1 MGGHRMGKV
10 KEGVHKAGTSMAK
23 RMGEH
28 SGEQLT
34 GDDIDELLLSLI
46 EVPSFPPGS
55 PASSAETDE
64 VPPSYDLTDLAELTQ
79 LPEEAEVALRL
90 SKGACGSS
98 CSDELPMAVDE
109 ETRRLRRMA
118 RNRRAAAVSR
128 QRKKAHV
135 ESLQSQLDAL
145 RAENEQLRQCL
156 RDAGLLSESDTHDQ
170 HGQPQPYVQQPEA
183 LWNRSLQLECTQLMP
198 AVMIVMA
205 LALLLRSEFLRSVPS
220 VQSVSTLP
228 LRESAA
234 GSACVPHLSCAYEAN
249 RLARLDRRPALT
261 MLHCGT

>member
-1 MGGHRMGKV
+1 MG
-10 KEGVHKAGTSMAK
+10 
-23 RMGEH
+23 
-28 SGEQLT
+28 
-34 GDDIDELLLSLI
+34 
-46 EVPSFPPGS
+46 
-55 PASSAETDE
+55 
-64 VPPSYDLTDLAELTQ
+64 DLADLTQ
-79 LPEEAEVALRL
+79 LPEEAEMAMRM
-90 SKGACGSS
+90 SKGACSS
-98 CSDELPMAVDE
+98 SSDELPLAVDE

-145 RAENEQLRQCL
+145 RAENEQLRQRL

-205 LALLLRSEFLRSVPS
+205 LALLLRSEFLPSVP
-220 VQSVSTLP
+220 SVSTLP

>member
-1 MGGHRMGKV
+1 MGKV

-79 LPEEAEVALRL
+79 LPEEAELALRL

-145 RAENEQLRQCL
+145 RAENEQLRQRL
-156 RDAGLLSESDTHDQ
+156 SDAGLLSESDTHDQ

-183 LWNRSLQLECTQLMP
+183 LWNCSLQLECTQLLP

-205 LALLLRSEFLRSVPS
+205 LALLLRSEFHQSVRS
-220 VQSVSTLP
+220 VQSASTPPP
-228 LRESAA
+228 LRESAD
-234 GSACVPHLSCAYEAN
+234 GSARAPHLPCGVQAT
-249 RLARLDRRPALT
+249 RLAPPLERTRALT

>member
-1 MGGHRMGKV
+1 MG
-10 KEGVHKAGTSMAK
+10 KEGVYKAGTSMAK

-79 LPEEAEVALRL
+79 LPEEAELALRL

-128 QRKKAHV
+128 QRKKVRGILARALAARAPALCGLPSPTSCVRIAPQAHV
-135 ESLQSQLDAL
+135 ESL
-145 RAENEQLRQCL
+145 
-156 RDAGLLSESDTHDQ
+156 
-170 HGQPQPYVQQPEA
+170 
-183 LWNRSLQLECTQLMP
+183 
-198 AVMIVMA
+198 
-205 LALLLRSEFLRSVPS
+205 
-220 VQSVSTLP
+220 
-228 LRESAA
+228 
-234 GSACVPHLSCAYEAN
+234 
-249 RLARLDRRPALT
+249 
-261 MLHCGT
+261 

>member
-1 MGGHRMGKV
+1 MG

-145 RAENEQLRQCL
+145 RAENEQLRQRL
-156 RDAGLLSESDTHDQ
+156 SDAGLLSESDTHDQ
-170 HGQPQPYVQQPEA
+170 HGQPQPYVQQPA
-183 LWNRSLQLECTQLMP
+183 VGMHP
-198 AVMIVMA
+198 AA
-205 LALLLRSEFLRSVPS
+205 AGRDDRDGSRAAPPLGVPS
-220 VQSVSTLP
+220 KRAKRAKRVDTATTP
-228 LRESAA
+228 
-234 GSACVPHLSCAYEAN
+234 
-249 RLARLDRRPALT
+249 
-261 MLHCGT
+261 

>member
-1 MGGHRMGKV
+1 MGRV
-10 KEGVHKAGTSMAK
+10 KSASRGSREACTLSSTWMQSG
-23 RMGEH
+23 MGEH
-28 SGEQLT
+28 TGERLT
-34 GDDIDELLLSLI
+34 DEDIDQLLSLI
-46 EVPSFPPGS
+46 EVPPIPPGS

-64 VPPSYDLTDLAELTQ
+64 LPPSYELTQLTDLADLTQ
-79 LPEEAEVALRL
+79 LPEEAEMAMRM
-90 SKGACGSS
+90 SKGACSS
-98 CSDELPMAVDE
+98 SSDELPPAVDE

-145 RAENEQLRQCL
+145 RAENEQLRQRL

-183 LWNRSLQLECTQLMP
+183 LWNCSLQLECTQLLP

-205 LALLLRSEFLRSVPS
+205 LALLLRSEFHQSVRS
-220 VQSVSTLP
+220 VQSASTPPP
-228 LRESAA
+228 LRESAD
-234 GSACVPHLSCAYEAN
+234 GSARAPLLPCGVQAT
-249 RLARLDRRPALT
+249 RLA
-261 MLHCGT
+261 